1 MRRPSILAALPIL
14 ASLAFSQTT
23 SHRTPESNPE
33 QKKLGYFVGTW
44 TLAGDLKAS
53 PFGTAGKFTGTQRNE
68 WATDHLTLVSRWDE
82 QRPEGSDTG
91 TSVYTYDPD
100 RKLYKYHGTDS
111 AGEVEDSTG
120 TVTGNIWIWMS
131 QLTVSNGTSMKG
143 RYTETITSST
153 SYDFKFEVAP
163 PDGQWTTA
171 LEGKAQKTK

>member
-1 MRRPSILAALPIL
+1 MKRLSVLVTLLILP
-14 ASLAFSQTT
+14 SLAFSQTT
-23 SHRTPESNPE
+23 SHRTPQSDRE
-33 QKKLGYFVGTW
+33 QKRLSYFVGTW
-44 TLAGDLKAS
+44 TLVGELKTS
-53 PFGTAGKFTGTQRNE
+53 PFGIAGKFTGTQRNE
-68 WATDHLTLVSRWDE
+68 WAADHLSLVSRWDE

-91 TSVYTYDPD
+91 TSVYTYDTD

-120 TVTGNIWIWMS
+120 TVTANTWIWMS

-143 RYTETITSST
+143 RYTETITSPT
-153 SYDFKFEVAP
+153 SYDFKFDVAP